1 MTKLVNDVPLIRG
14 YWVVFV
20 KYEDVRRCE
29 GQTGWFLPDDC
40 IQRLEHP
47 VAAAA
52 SFRAP
57 AARTL
62 KL

>member
-14 YWVVFV
+14 DWVLFV

-29 GQTGWFLPDDC
+29 GQTGWFLPNDYM
-40 IQRLEHP
+40 QRLEHT

-62 KL
+62 KI

>member
-14 YWVVFV
+14 DWVLSV

-29 GQTGWFLPDDC
+29 GQTSWFLPDDY

-47 VAAAA
+47 WQLRLPSVLQQ
-52 SFRAP
+52 REQ
-57 AARTL
+57 
-62 KL
+62 